1 LNSGGGRP
9 LLEGKRVVISGA
21 GSGIGLQTALT
32 FGREGA
38 RVGLLDV
45 DEAAVLAAAEA
56 VVTAGSEAMPLHADV
71 TDESAVQ
78 QSFERIARSWGGLDV
93 VVGNAAVQLTGQDD
107 RADRLS
113 LEVWR
118 RTIDVNLTG
127 MFLFCKHG
135 IRALLAA
142 GGGAVVCTCSPTG
155 QYGCSPGLDAY
166 SASKAGVYGLVRV
179 MAADYAQAGI
189 RVNGVVPG
197 YTLTGMSEYMS
208 QAEHEEVI
216 GTVPMR
222 RAGRPEE
229 VAEVIA
235 FLASDR
241 TPYVT
246 GAVWAA
252 DGGMTAV

>member
-1 LNSGGGRP
+1 MLA
-9 LLEGKRVVISGA
+9 GKRSVITGA
-21 GSGIGLQTALT
+21 GSGIGRQAALV
-32 FGREGA
+32 FAREGA
-38 RVGLLDV
+38 RVGLIDI
-45 DEAAVLAAAEA
+45 DEEAGRETLSLLGDQGGDALVL
-56 VVTAGSEAMPLHADV
+56 PADV
-71 TDESAVQ
+71 TDESAV
-78 QSFERIARSWGGLDV
+78 EAAVAGAVRAWGGLDV
-93 VVGNAAVQLTGQDD
+93 VVGNAGVQLAGQDD

-118 RTIDVNLTG
+118 KTIDINLTG
-127 MFLFCKHG
+127 MFLTAKHG
-135 IRALLAA
+135 LRALLAS

-155 QYGCSPGLDAY
+155 LYGCAPGYDAY

-179 MAADYAQAGI
+179 MAADYGAENI

-197 YTLTGMSEYMS
+197 YTATPMTSWVTPT
-208 QAEHEEVI
+208 EHQELLRSI
-216 GTVPMR
+216 PAG

-252 DGGMTAV
+252 DGGQTAI